1 MFHNDSSS
9 SSDSDEETATQKFQI
24 NQYKSRLLQI
34 EKTLRIA
41 TPPSNDPNRHVPHRS
56 NHRRNIMNTEDRS
69 AIQSLVERYK
79 LADRRRASVAV
90 EKRTMSDN
98 LSDQKRKELLA
109 SICLKY
115 AKARFLHF
123 TAPTMLN
130 DVKFAMGGTSIDTRT
145 TLYDPTNAMTCTR
158 TLLFTKER
166 NRNTSSTSAIKNS
179 FRAKK
184 NNSNKNQ
191 TNRQHSKTM
200 NRYGGL
206 HAGAA
211 ETNFLIS
218 LTSKGYLQ
226 YWAPCVTKPTTRFND
241 PFRNNDQS
249 DPNLKKHTNAIHI
262 DHVVLNDM
270 SYQGFVEIDS
280 ALDWNEDDRKAEQK
294 EERKNSELNHIGNE
308 KIQDDND
315 KDKNASLSSS
325 SSSSSEE
332 SESETD
338 SETRSNFAR
347 DVILTGC
354 FVGPGVPWWKSQK
367 NQQNQNPVS
376 IESPDQSSDQSAI
389 TMEQDSIAGV
399 VHHVF
404 VVGSKTGRLSLH
416 RVTIRAR
423 KRHDQKGQNA
433 TEASMH
439 LQHSLP
445 SSGLNLDDTTSIQC
459 QTIATRPC
467 K

>member
-1 MFHNDSSS
+1 
-9 SSDSDEETATQKFQI
+9 
-24 NQYKSRLLQI
+24 
-34 EKTLRIA
+34 
-41 TPPSNDPNRHVPHRS
+41 
-56 NHRRNIMNTEDRS
+56 
-69 AIQSLVERYK
+69 
-79 LADRRRASVAV
+79 
-90 EKRTMSDN
+90 
-98 LSDQKRKELLA
+98 
-109 SICLKY
+109 
-115 AKARFLHF
+115 
-123 TAPTMLN
+123 
-130 DVKFAMGGTSIDTRT
+130 
-145 TLYDPTNAMTCTR
+145 
-158 TLLFTKER
+158 
-166 NRNTSSTSAIKNS
+166 
-179 FRAKK
+179 
-184 NNSNKNQ
+184 
-191 TNRQHSKTM
+191 
-200 NRYGGL
+200 
-206 HAGAA
+206 
-211 ETNFLIS
+211 
-218 LTSKGYLQ
+218 
-226 YWAPCVTKPTTRFND
+226 
-241 PFRNNDQS
+241 
-249 DPNLKKHTNAIHI
+249 
-262 DHVVLNDM
+262 M

-280 ALDWNEDDRKAEQK
+280 ALDWNEDDRKAERK

>member
-1 MFHNDSSS
+1 
-9 SSDSDEETATQKFQI
+9 
-24 NQYKSRLLQI
+24 
-34 EKTLRIA
+34 
-41 TPPSNDPNRHVPHRS
+41 
-56 NHRRNIMNTEDRS
+56 
-69 AIQSLVERYK
+69 
-79 LADRRRASVAV
+79 
-90 EKRTMSDN
+90 
-98 LSDQKRKELLA
+98 
-109 SICLKY
+109 
-115 AKARFLHF
+115 
-123 TAPTMLN
+123 
-130 DVKFAMGGTSIDTRT
+130 
-145 TLYDPTNAMTCTR
+145 
-158 TLLFTKER
+158 
-166 NRNTSSTSAIKNS
+166 
-179 FRAKK
+179 
-184 NNSNKNQ
+184 
-191 TNRQHSKTM
+191 
-200 NRYGGL
+200 
-206 HAGAA
+206 
-211 ETNFLIS
+211 
-218 LTSKGYLQ
+218 
-226 YWAPCVTKPTTRFND
+226 
-241 PFRNNDQS
+241 
-249 DPNLKKHTNAIHI
+249 
-262 DHVVLNDM
+262 M

-280 ALDWNEDDRKAEQK
+280 ALDWNEDDRKAERI

-325 SSSSSEE
+325 SSSESE

-367 NQQNQNPVS
+367 NQQNPQKQQQQQQQHSVPNQ
-376 IESPDQSSDQSAI
+376 SPDQSSDQSAI

>member
-1 MFHNDSSS
+1 
-9 SSDSDEETATQKFQI
+9 
-24 NQYKSRLLQI
+24 
-34 EKTLRIA
+34 
-41 TPPSNDPNRHVPHRS
+41 
-56 NHRRNIMNTEDRS
+56 
-69 AIQSLVERYK
+69 
-79 LADRRRASVAV
+79 
-90 EKRTMSDN
+90 
-98 LSDQKRKELLA
+98 
-109 SICLKY
+109 
-115 AKARFLHF
+115 
-123 TAPTMLN
+123 
-130 DVKFAMGGTSIDTRT
+130 
-145 TLYDPTNAMTCTR
+145 
-158 TLLFTKER
+158 
-166 NRNTSSTSAIKNS
+166 
-179 FRAKK
+179 
-184 NNSNKNQ
+184 
-191 TNRQHSKTM
+191 
-200 NRYGGL
+200 
-206 HAGAA
+206 
-211 ETNFLIS
+211 
-218 LTSKGYLQ
+218 
-226 YWAPCVTKPTTRFND
+226 
-241 PFRNNDQS
+241 
-249 DPNLKKHTNAIHI
+249 
-262 DHVVLNDM
+262 M

-280 ALDWNEDDRKAEQK
+280 ALDWNEDDRKAERK

-325 SSSSSEE
+325 SSSSE

-367 NQQNQNPVS
+367 NQQKQQKQQQQPV
-376 IESPDQSSDQSAI
+376 ESSDQSAI